1 VEDAKI
7 AARTANDGRPLDT
20 GETMAATQRST
31 ELSWY
36 LDQIKGDPLLSAEE
50 ERELAYRIRELSD
63 PMARETMIRSNLR
76 LVVKI
81 ARQYAHTGVNMTD
94 LIAEGNLGLLRAVEE
109 FDPEAGV
116 RFSTYAAWWI
126 KQSLK
131 KALVNGERP
140 VHVPDYMAKLVTR
153 WRRASSELE
162 TTLGRSPTH
171 EEVAEKLHLS
181 KKKLQMIDQGLSA
194 TSSKG
199 LAGGGEDDDFG
210 LAEIYADED
219 GDSPDQHL
227 MDESNRPIV
236 NQLLSMLD
244 ERKQK
249 ILKLRFN
256 LDGFEGPQRT
266 YKEIGEILNLTRERV
281 RQLEREAL
289 GQIKDLAEKLA

>member
-1 VEDAKI
+1 
-7 AARTANDGRPLDT
+7 
-20 GETMAATQRST
+20 MAAMKRGS
-31 ELSWY
+31 ELGWY
-36 LDQIKGDPLLSAEE
+36 LDQIKGDPLLSADEE
-50 ERELAYRIRELSD
+50 KELAYRIRELSD

-81 ARQYAHTGVNMTD
+81 AQQYTRTGVNLTD

-131 KALVNGERP
+131 KALVNSERP

-153 WRRASSELE
+153 WRRASTELE
-162 TTLGRSPTH
+162 TTLGRKPTR
-171 EEVAEKLHLS
+171 EEVAEKLDLN

-194 TSSKG
+194 TSSTG
-199 LAGGGEDDDFG
+199 LAGSGDEDGTG
-210 LAEIYADED
+210 LAEMYADED
-219 GDSPDQHL
+219 GDAPDQHL
-227 MDESNRPIV
+227 LDESNRPIV
-236 NQLLSMLD
+236 NQLLGTLD

-249 ILKLRFN
+249 ILRLRFN
-256 LDGFEGPQRT
+256 LDGFDGPQRT
-266 YKEIGEILNLTRERV
+266 YKEIGEVLNLTRERV

-289 GQIKDLAEKLA
+289 GQIKELAEKLA